1 MPKNVIYSY
10 STRHL
15 IQTFL
20 CSYTKSSL
28 LVLQKHLLFHY
39 PYHKIFGKG
48 YGKTPFAK
56 RFFFRKNFP

>member
-1 MPKNVIYSY
+1 MQN
-10 STRHL
+10 
-15 IQTFL
+15 FL

-28 LVLQKHLLFHY
+28 WVLQKHLLFHY

-56 RFFFRKNFP
+56 RVFSVKTSRKYTLAKLT

>member
-10 STRHL
+10 STRYL

-39 PYHKIFGKG
+39 PYPKIFGNG
-48 YGKTPFAK
+48 YRKTPFAK
-56 RFFFRKNFP
+56 SFFS